1 MHDLVFLR
9 RIDSNMSVVKVIE
22 LIGESPDSWEG
33 ACKNALEVAAKS
45 VRGIVGIDV
54 DHFTCKVKDN
64 KIAAFRANIKV
75 AFKYEA

>member
-1 MHDLVFLR
+1 MHEMIFLR
-9 RIDSNMSVVKVIE
+9 RIDRTMSVVKVIE
-22 LIGESPDSWEG
+22 LIGESPDSWES

-64 KIAAFRANIKV
+64 KIVAFRANIKV